1 MIKEEF
7 IDKIAVAN
15 KSIGNIKAMV
25 EKMEQTKREAVAVY
39 LETNMKLDP
48 GQRVRVYQNEDPNSI
63 ENKEFI
69 GYGYVRGAL
78 VDEDYG
84 IILYPLVKEDKKTK
98 EPSEE
103 RFESELGVIFEDFE
117 HCNTLIEIA

>member
-15 KSIGNIKAMV
+15 KTISNVKTML
-25 EKMEQTKREAVAVY
+25 EKMEQTKREAVSLY

-48 GQRVRVYQNEDPNSI
+48 GQRVRVYQNEDPNGI
-63 ENKEFI
+63 ENKEFL
-69 GYGYVRGAL
+69 GFGYVLGAI

-84 IILYPLVKEDKKTK
+84 VILYPLVKEDKKTK

-103 RFESELGVIFEDFE
+103 RFESELGVVFEDFE